1 VDRDI
6 EPANRAAVGVSPP
19 PPVIERDHDP
29 HVRHGSPGV

>member
-1 VDRDI
+1 VNRVVETADRA
-6 EPANRAAVGVSPP
+6 PVSFSPP